1 MNSRKKIGVLT
12 LQGAF
17 AEYIATL
24 RFHAYFLDIIS
35 RGG

>member
-1 MNSRKKIGVLT
+1 MNSRKKIGVLA

-17 AEYIATL
+17 VEHIATL
-24 RFHAYFLDIIS
+24 RFHVYFLDIVS